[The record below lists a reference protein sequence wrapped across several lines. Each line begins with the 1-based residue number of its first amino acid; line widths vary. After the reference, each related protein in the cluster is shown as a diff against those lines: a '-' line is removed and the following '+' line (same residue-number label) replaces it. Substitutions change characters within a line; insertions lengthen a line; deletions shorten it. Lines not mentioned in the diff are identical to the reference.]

1 MPRRRPRPSFAIVAA
16 LVLALTA
23 CSDAGSEDAAPP
35 RPSDTSPSTPGVT
48 PTPTPG
54 PTLSRRSLS
63 PDEQDRL
70 DERLIAAAWRNDLR
84 AVRRLLDLGA
94 DLDRRDE
101 TQQNTFLIAASE
113 GYADLLELA
122 IRRGADVTLHDSFD
136 GTALIRAAER
146 GHWRVVGRL
155 LQPDLRRRS
164 DPDHVNNLGWT
175 ALHEAV
181 VLGEGTPDDA
191 ATVRVLAAGGVDLQ
205 IPSVSSGRTPLEEAV
220 ARDQDAVVATLR
232 RAAGAAPAVPDR
244 ALLRSAASGDADG
257 VAVALRAGADL
268 EARDGRGRTP
278 LQLATAADH
287 VAAAQVLLALG
298 G

>member
-1 MPRRRPRPSFAIVAA
+1 MPRRRRRPSFAIVAA

-23 CSDAGSEDAAPP
+23 CSNAGSEDAAPP

-54 PTLSRRSLS
+54 PTFSRRSLS